1 MKGINE
7 KLWEALSDPRVWL
20 LATFGATF
28 LLGGLLIAVAGRDPW
43 LAYQALAQG
52 AFGSGAAL
60 SETLVNST
68 PLIFGGLAFALA
80 ARGGLFN
87 IGIEGQLVLG
97 GLVSGWIG
105 SLPLAWPRLL
115 HLPLALGLAA
125 LAGGLWGLLPGI
137 LKARNGTHEVITSIM
152 LNYLSFRLT
161 AYLVGPSGPLRSGP
175 LPATAP
181 LVASARLDPLWSGTR
196 LSGGLLLALGLA
208 ALVGFGLFRT
218 RAGFRLRTV
227 GSSQGAAQYAGISV
241 TKVWIGAMVL
251 SGALAGIGGAVEV
264 LGLHY
269 RYYDQFSPGYGFTA
283 IAVGLV
289 GNNHPLGVVL
299 AGLLFGALN
308 NGATAMQTLAGT
320 PKDLVQILQSLVIFS
335 VAAVAGL
342 THRRGEKMTE

>member
-1 MKGINE
+1 
-7 KLWEALSDPRVWL
+7 
-20 LATFGATF
+20 
-28 LLGGLLIAVAGRDPW
+28 

-181 LVASARLDPLWSGTR
+181 LVASARLDPLWS
-196 LSGGLLLALGLA
+196 

-342 THRRGEKMTE
+342 THRRGEK